1 VRTVESAVW
10 FPLLAVE
17 RALMRIGIQSITEV
31 NGHPVSGRGLLT
43 SETGGEKNEP
53 NYS

>member
-1 VRTVESAVW
+1 MRSKLSSSGIDGAVR
-10 FPLLAVE
+10 
-17 RALMRIGIQSITEV
+17 RIGIQSITEV
-31 NGHPVSGRGLLT
+31 NCHPASGLGLLT